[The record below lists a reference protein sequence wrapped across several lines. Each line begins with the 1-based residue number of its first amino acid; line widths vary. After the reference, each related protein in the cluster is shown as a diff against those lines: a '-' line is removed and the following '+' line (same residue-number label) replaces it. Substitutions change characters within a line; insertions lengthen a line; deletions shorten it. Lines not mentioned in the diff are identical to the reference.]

1 MFEPAS
7 AVPELAKMSMGE
19 LSQRRGQLGGDLEK
33 KEAEWLA
40 LSEMISAVD
49 SIKQGMI

>member
-7 AVPELAKMSMGE
+7 AAPEYAKMSMGE
-19 LSQRRGQLGGDLEK
+19 LSQRRGQLGSELEK

-40 LSEMISAVD
+40 LSEQV
-49 SIKQGMI
+49 GTG